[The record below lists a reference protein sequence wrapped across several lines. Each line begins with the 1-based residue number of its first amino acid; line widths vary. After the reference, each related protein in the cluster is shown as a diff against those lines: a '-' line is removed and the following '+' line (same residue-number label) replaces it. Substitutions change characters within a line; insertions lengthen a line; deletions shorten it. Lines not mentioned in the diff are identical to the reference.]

1 MPLVWLTSEPRKVRL
16 PSKGPAL
23 LSLIKFSSMNHHKKS
38 LFTFLFLAL
47 LTLCSSCSNRTSD
60 SRPVITVSI
69 EPLRYVV
76 EQIVGD
82 HYKEVT
88 LMPQGASP
96 ETYEP
101 TPRPRMELGS
111 SELLFRTGTL
121 GFEQTRL
128 PQMAKT
134 APSCTMIDLA
144 KGITPIVDIGHTH
157 GDAASESIDPHV
169 WMSTQNLM
177 RMAENVCEAVSR
189 KDSIHATYYQKRLQA
204 FTSQMDS
211 LDLQMRHLTQR
222 LSSRTF
228 LIYHPA
234 LGYLARQYGLKQLS
248 VEHDGKEPSA
258 AYMQQL
264 ITLCCAE
271 GVKVVFISREHS
283 GKAAQRIAQEI
294 GAQVVE
300 INPLDY
306 DVKGQMISIANEL
319 NAAYGK

>member
-1 MPLVWLTSEPRKVRL
+1 MLQHKRYIFL
-16 PSKGPAL
+16 P
-23 LSLIKFSSMNHHKKS
+23 
-38 LFTFLFLAL
+38 L
-47 LTLCSSCSNRTSD
+47 LTLILLLSCSSCTHRTTD
-60 SRPVITVSI
+60 SRPTITVSI

-82 HYKEVT
+82 RYRVVT
-88 LMPQGASP
+88 LMPQGTSP

-101 TPRPRMELGS
+101 TPRQMMELGS
-111 SELLFRTGTL
+111 SELLFRVGTL

-128 PQMAKT
+128 PQMAQT
-134 APSCTMIDLA
+134 APHCTMVDLA
-144 KGITPIVDIGHTH
+144 RGITPIIDLGHTH
-157 GDAASESIDPHV
+157 RHSDAAESIDPHV
-169 WMSTQNLM
+169 WMSTQSLV
-177 RMAENVCEAVSR
+177 RMAENVCEAVSQ
-189 KDSIHATYYQKRLQA
+189 KDTAGAVYYQKRLQA
-204 FTSQMDS
+204 FTHQMDA
-211 LDLQMRHLTQR
+211 LDAQMRQLTQH

-264 ITLCCAE
+264 IALCRAE
-271 GVKVVFISREHS
+271 GVKVVFISKEHS

-294 GAQVVE
+294 GARVVE

-306 DVKGQMISIANEL
+306 DVKGQMTSIATNL
-319 NAAYGK
+319 K

>member
-1 MPLVWLTSEPRKVRL
+1 
-16 PSKGPAL
+16 
-23 LSLIKFSSMNHHKKS
+23 MNHHKVPFLS
-38 LFTFLFLAL
+38 LLLLSL
-47 LTLCSSCSNRTSD
+47 LTLCSSCANHTSD

-82 HYKEVT
+82 HYKVVT

-101 TPRPRMELGS
+101 TPRQMMELGS
-111 SELLFRTGTL
+111 SQLLFRAGTL

-128 PQMAKT
+128 PQMAQT
-134 APSCTMIDLA
+134 APTCTMVDLA
-144 KGITPIVDIGHTH
+144 QGITPITSLGHSH
-157 GDAASESIDPHV
+157 GEEGAAESIDPHV
-169 WMSTQNLM
+169 WMSTQSLV
-177 RMAENVCEAVSR
+177 RMAENVCEAVSK
-189 KDSIHATYYQKRLQA
+189 KDSLNSAYYKKRLQA
-204 FTSQMDS
+204 FTLQMDS
-211 LDLQMRHLTQR
+211 LDMQMRQLTQH
-222 LSSRTF
+222 LSSRAF

-264 ITLCCAE
+264 ITLCRAE
-271 GVKVVFISREHS
+271 GVKVVFISKEHS

-294 GAQVVE
+294 GARVVE

-306 DVKGQMISIANEL
+306 DVKSQMTSIAQKL
-319 NAAYGK
+319 K